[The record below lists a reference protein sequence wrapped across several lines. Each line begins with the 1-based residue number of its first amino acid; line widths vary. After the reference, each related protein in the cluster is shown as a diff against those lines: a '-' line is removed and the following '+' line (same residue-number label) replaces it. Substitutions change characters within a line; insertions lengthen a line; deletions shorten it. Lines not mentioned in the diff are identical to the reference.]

1 MIFNLLIL
9 LNKIY
14 FFTCFR
20 RIFIKEFNPFDLGSE
35 DGNFYYQYDL
45 WFENFNLI
53 LYQNYFLYDLDLN
66 SIIFKHY

>member
-35 DGNFYYQYDL
+35 DGNFNYHYDL

-53 LYQNYFLYDLDLN
+53 SYQNYFLYDLDLY